1 MCVVSWLVLTV
12 SVNDGKVLEVTPN
25 CGVHSV
31 ITTSLSP
38 TLLTSLTIQ
47 ICGTDNN
54 NTRILNILL
63 DIYFSTS
70 SSNGHFSTMYSSISL
85 TLAEN
90 TNIQSTVYSS
100 IILNIFIDCVL
111 LSKSIHHA
119 NCCFLLVE
127 I

>member
-1 MCVVSWLVLTV
+1 MCGNPVLVLTV

-25 CGVHSV
+25 CGVGYIQLLQH
-31 ITTSLSP
+31 LSP

-63 DIYFSTS
+63 DIYFSAS

-90 TNIQSTVYSS
+90 TNIQSTLQSTAVSFLTSLLTVYS
-100 IILNIFIDCVL
+100 
-111 LSKSIHHA
+111 
-119 NCCFLLVE
+119 
-127 I
+127 